1 MEERIIL
8 SKYADTTLG
17 DRFNVKYYITV
28 LNKAILDFCVR
39 ILDHVPNDDMTLIG
53 GTLNRC
59 CQLFTTCMY
68 YTYIDDKK
76 FCAELMQNMRKGSSD
91 ILDTFKNKKPM
102 DAARTIAYEIGI
114 VSESDTNYTVA
125 DRMILVFSAARK
137 LGFKFDFS
145 WKL

>member
-1 MEERIIL
+1 MEKIIL
-8 SKYADTTLG
+8 SKLIDKELG
-17 DRFNVKYYITV
+17 DKFNVKYHITQ

-39 ILDHVPNDDMTLIG
+39 ILDHTPDEDMNLIE
-53 GTLNRC
+53 GTLYRC
-59 CQLFTTCMY
+59 CNYFATCMH
-68 YTYIDDKK
+68 YTYINDKK

-91 ILDTFKNKKPM
+91 ILETFKNKQPM

-125 DRMILVFSAARK
+125 DRMILVFCAARK

-145 WKL
+145 WKM

>member
-8 SKYADTTLG
+8 SKYVDTTLG
-17 DRFNVKYYITV
+17 DRFNVKYFITA
-28 LNKAILDFCVR
+28 LNKAILDFCMRV
-39 ILDHVPNDDMTLIG
+39 LDHMPNDDMTLID
-53 GTLNRC
+53 GTLSRC
-59 CQLFTTCMY
+59 CQLFATCTY
-68 YTYIDDKK
+68 YTYADDKK
-76 FCAELMQNMRKGSSD
+76 FAAELMQNMRKGSSD

-102 DAARTIAYEIGI
+102 DAARTVAYEIGI

>member
-1 MEERIIL
+1 MEKIIL
-8 SKYADTTLG
+8 SNLVDKELG
-17 DRFNVKYYITV
+17 DKFNVKYHITQ

-39 ILDHVPNDDMTLIG
+39 ILDYKLGDDMNLIEG
-53 GTLNRC
+53 SLYRC
-59 CQLFTTCMY
+59 CNYFATCTY
-68 YTYIDDKK
+68 YTYNDDIK
-76 FCAELMQNMRKGSSD
+76 FAAELMQNMRKGSSD

-102 DAARTIAYEIGI
+102 DAARLVAYEIGI

-125 DRMILVFSAARK
+125 DRMILVFCAARK

>member
-8 SKYADTTLG
+8 AKLVNRAIG
-17 DRFNVKYYITV
+17 DKFNVKYCITK
-28 LNKAILDFCVR
+28 LNKAILDFCVA
-39 ILDHVPNDDMTLIG
+39 ILDMSPGTESDDMREA
-53 GTLNRC
+53 LNRC
-59 CQLFTTCMY
+59 CQLFATCAY
-68 YTYIDDKK
+68 YTYADDKK
-76 FCAELMQNMRKGSSD
+76 FAAELIQNMRKGSSD

-114 VSESDTNYTVA
+114 VSESDTNYTAA

>member
-8 SKYADTTLG
+8 SKYVNRSLG
-17 DRFNVKYYITV
+17 DKFNVKYSITK
-28 LNKAILDFCVR
+28 LNKSILDFCMA
-39 ILDHVPNDDMTLIG
+39 ILDYDFSSTDEELKDALEN
-53 GTLNRC
+53 C
-59 CQLFTTCMY
+59 CSEFATCTY
-68 YTYIDDKK
+68 YTYADDKK
-76 FCAELMQNMRKGSSD
+76 FAAELMQNMRKGSSD
-91 ILDTFKNKKPM
+91 IFDTFKNKTPIS
-102 DAARTIAYEIGI
+102 AARTVAYEIGI